1 MAGPYR
7 PITSAIWQFCD
18 ENGVPYA
25 GGSLYTYAAGTTTL
39 QATYATSS
47 GTANANPVVLDSA
60 GRATIYL
67 DLLAYKFILFDVN
80 SVQVWSQDNIGGS
93 PSMSADGLTWTGGL
107 TTPVLVDLSASTAG
121 QIKFP
126 ATSHLSSN
134 ANTIDAYAA
143 NQAWTPVA
151 SGLTVSSGS
160 ATLTGT
166 YLRVG
171 RLIFWTLKI
180 APPSGQTTSSAGG
193 TTYVTGLPVT
203 PANNTV
209 APCVDDGLVS
219 HGNALLGGADYV
231 YPGHLYT
238 PTWTTIASVI
248 ELSGVYQVANGS

>member
-107 TTPVLVDLSASTAG
+107 TTTVLVDLSASTAG

-126 ATSHLSSN
+126 GTPNTSSN
-134 ANTIDAYAA
+134 ANTLDAYGWA
-143 NQAWTPVA
+143 AWTPVA
-151 SGLTVSSGS
+151 VGLTVSSGS
-160 ATLTGT
+160 ATLSGS
-166 YLRVG
+166 YVQIGSLVFW
-171 RLIFWTLKI
+171 RLTVT
-180 APPSGQTTSSAGG
+180 PPSGQTTSATAG
-193 TTYVTGLPVT
+193 TTYFTGLPLS
-203 PANNTV
+203 PAATSLCS
-209 APCVDDGLVS
+209 AADDGAVS
-219 HGNALLGGADYV
+219 HGNGIVGSSGATHPGAV
-231 YPGHLYT
+231 YP
-238 PTWTTIASVI
+238 PAWTTVGSAV
-248 ELSGVYQVANGS
+248 ELSGVFSIH

>member
-67 DLLAYKFILFDVN
+67 DLLSYKFILFDVN

-107 TTPVLVDLSASTAG
+107 TTTVLVDLSASTAG

-126 ATSHLSSN
+126 ATSNLSSN

-143 NQAWTPVA
+143 NQTWTPVA
-151 SGLTVSSGS
+151 HGLTVSSGS

-166 YLRVG
+166 YTRIG
-171 RLIFWTLKI
+171 RLFYWILTI
-180 APPSGQTTSSAGG
+180 TPPAGQTTSSTAG
-193 TTYVTGLPVT
+193 TTYVSGLPL
-203 PANNTV
+203 
-209 APCVDDGLVS
+209 APETISLVS
-219 HGNALLGGADYV
+219 AGSSTESYGNSVVGLTGAV
-231 YPGHLYT
+231 YCPV
-238 PTWTTIASVI
+238 WTTV
-248 ELSGVYQVANGS
+248 SGAIVMSGIFSVANGS